1 MLQKPRGTRDFL
13 PDEMEQRREIE
24 MRMRKVAR
32 NWGYR
37 EICTP
42 TFETQE
48 LYVLRSGEGIIN
60 EMYTFED
67 KGGRK
72 LALRP
77 EGTAAVIRMYVNEAK
92 VLSKPLRWCYLSDCY
107 RYERP
112 QKGRYRQF
120 WQFGAEQIGA
130 DTPAGEAEIILL
142 AYELLKST
150 GVRFELHIGH
160 LAPMKHILSELS
172 DADRKAVMALL
183 DKKNFD
189 DLKKY
194 LDGINAAGLYDSLI
208 KLIECKN
215 IDEAIELCNNCG
227 VSSDMP
233 DKDRMKEL
241 IAIID
246 SQNID
251 YKLNLGI
258 VRGLDYYT
266 GMVFE
271 GFADNLGA
279 ENQILG
285 GGSYR
290 LAHLFGG
297 DDTATCGFG
306 IGFDRVMVSL
316 GEVRPAKSPT
326 VAVVYTAD
334 VAGYAFSTAKEL
346 RNSGINTELNLLDR
360 GIGAQMKYAA
370 KTADYAVVI
379 GAREAAAGTINLKD
393 LKSGEQRE
401 CKVANAIGIILKGI

>member
-13 PDEMEQRREIE
+13 PEEMEQRREIE
-24 MRMRKVAR
+24 RRMRCVAQ

-48 LYVLRSGEGIIN
+48 LYTIRSGEGIIN
-60 EMYTFED
+60 EMYVFED
-67 KGGRK
+67 KGGRS

-77 EGTAAVIRMYVNEAK
+77 EGTAAVLRMYVNEAK
-92 VLSKPLRWCYLSDCY
+92 VLSKPVRWCYLSDCY

-142 AYELLKST
+142 AYEILKAT
-150 GVRFELHIGH
+150 GVRFTLHIGH
-160 LAPMKHILSELS
+160 LAPMKHLLSGLSES
-172 DADRKAVMALL
+172 DRKAVMALL

-189 DLKKY
+189 DLGIY
-194 LDGINAAGLYDSLI
+194 LNRINAESLYDSL
-208 KLIECKN
+208 KALLECRT
-215 IDEAIELCNNCG
+215 IGEALEICG
-227 VSSDMP
+227 DMP
-233 DKDRMKEL
+233 DKERMCEL
-241 IAIID
+241 IRILD
-246 SQNID
+246 SQDIE
-251 YKLNLGI
+251 YCLNLGI

-279 ENQILG
+279 ENQIIG

-297 DDTATCGFG
+297 DDVASCGFG

-316 GEVRPAKSPT
+316 GEFTPDRPPL
-326 VAVVYTAD
+326 VAVVYTPD
-334 VAGYAFSTAKEL
+334 VSDAAFSAAKKFREA
-346 RNSGINTELNLLDR
+346 GISTELNLLER
-360 GIGAQMKYAA
+360 GLGAQMKHAA
-370 KTADYAVVI
+370 KTADYAAVI
-379 GAREAAAGTINLKD
+379 GKREAESKTVTLKD
-393 LKSGEQRE
+393 MKSGEQKE
-401 CKVANAIGIILKGI
+401 MTLDEAIGEVK

>member
-1 MLQKPRGTRDFL
+1 MLKKPRGTRDFL
-13 PDEMEQRREIE
+13 PEEMEQRREIE
-24 MRMRKVAR
+24 GKMRSVSR

-48 LYVLRSGEGIIN
+48 LYTIRSGEGIIN

-77 EGTAAVIRMYVNEAK
+77 EGTAAVLRMYVNEAK
-92 VLSKPLRWCYLSDCY
+92 VISKPIRWCYLSDCY

-142 AYELLKST
+142 ANDLLLAS
-150 GVRFELHIGH
+150 GVKFELHVGH
-160 LAPMKHILSELS
+160 LAPMKHLLSELTES
-172 DADRKAVMALL
+172 DRKAVMAIL
-183 DKKNFD
+183 DKHNFD
-189 DLKKY
+189 ALKDY
-194 LDGINAAGLYDSLI
+194 LESINAEELYESL
-208 KLIECKN
+208 KSLLECRN
-215 IDEAIELCNNCG
+215 IDDAIEICG
-227 VSSDMP
+227 DIP
-233 DKDRMKEL
+233 EKERIKEL
-241 IAIID
+241 ISILDRQGIE
-246 SQNID
+246 
-251 YKLNLGI
+251 YRLNLGI

-271 GFADNLGA
+271 GFAENLGA
-279 ENQILG
+279 ENQIIG

-297 DDTATCGFG
+297 DDVASCGFG

-316 GEVRPAKSPT
+316 GEFTPETAPSVS
-326 VAVVYTAD
+326 VVYTPD
-334 VAGYAFSTAKEL
+334 VSAHAFSVAKSF
-346 RNSGINTELNLLDR
+346 RDAGINTELNLLKR
-360 GIGAQMKYAA
+360 GLGAQMKHAA

-379 GAREAAAGTINLKD
+379 GKREAEAGTVTLKNM
-393 LKSGEQRE
+393 KSGDQNEYTVE
-401 CKVANAIGIILKGI
+401 NAVTEVE

>member
-13 PDEMEQRREIE
+13 PEEMEQRREIE
-24 MRMRKVAR
+24 MRMRSVAQ

-48 LYVLRSGEGIIN
+48 LYTIRSGEGIIN
-60 EMYTFED
+60 EMYVFED

-77 EGTAAVIRMYVNEAK
+77 EGTAAVLRMYVNEAK
-92 VLSKPLRWCYLSDCY
+92 VLSKPVRWCYLSDCY

-142 AYELLKST
+142 AYEILKAT
-150 GVRFELHIGH
+150 GVRFTFHIGH
-160 LAPMKHILSELS
+160 LAPMKHLLS
-172 DADRKAVMALL
+172 DLSDVHRKDIMALL

-189 DLKKY
+189 GLQKY
-194 LDGINAAGLYDSLI
+194 LEEINAESLFASL
-208 KLIECKN
+208 KSLLECRT
-215 IDEAIELCNNCG
+215 IDEALKICG
-227 VSSDMP
+227 DMP
-233 DKDRMKEL
+233 DKERMCEL
-241 IAIID
+241 IKILD
-246 SQNID
+246 SQNIE
-251 YKLNLGI
+251 YRLNLGI

-279 ENQILG
+279 ENQIIG

-297 DDTATCGFG
+297 EDVASCGFG
-306 IGFDRVMVSL
+306 IGFDRVMVSIGDFNPQKPPL
-316 GEVRPAKSPT
+316 VS
-326 VAVVYTAD
+326 VVYTPD
-334 VAGYAFSTAKEL
+334 VSDFSFSIAKIFREAGIT
-346 RNSGINTELNLLDR
+346 TELNLLER
-360 GIGAQMKYAA
+360 GIGAQMKHAA

-379 GAREAAAGTINLKD
+379 GKREAESGKITLKD
-393 LKSGEQRE
+393 MKSGEQKE
-401 CKVANAIGIILKGI
+401 LSADSAISVIRGVK

>member
-13 PDEMEQRREIE
+13 PEEMEQRREIE
-24 MRMRKVAR
+24 MRMRSVAQ

-48 LYVLRSGEGIIN
+48 LYTIRSGEGIIN
-60 EMYTFED
+60 EMYVFED

-77 EGTAAVIRMYVNEAK
+77 EGTAAVLRMYVNEAK
-92 VLSKPLRWCYLSDCY
+92 VLSKPVRWCYLSDCY

-142 AYELLKST
+142 AYEILKAT
-150 GVRFELHIGH
+150 GVRFTFHIGH
-160 LAPMKHILSELS
+160 LAPMKHLLS
-172 DADRKAVMALL
+172 DLSDVHRKDIMALL

-189 DLKKY
+189 GLQKY
-194 LDGINAAGLYDSLI
+194 LEEINAESLFASL
-208 KLIECKN
+208 KSLLECRT
-215 IDEAIELCNNCG
+215 IDEALKICG
-227 VSSDMP
+227 DMP
-233 DKDRMKEL
+233 DKERMCEL
-241 IAIID
+241 IKILD
-246 SQNID
+246 SQNIE
-251 YKLNLGI
+251 YRLNLGI

-279 ENQILG
+279 ENQIIG

-297 DDTATCGFG
+297 EDVASCGFG
-306 IGFDRVMVSL
+306 IGFDRVMVSI
-316 GEVRPAKSPT
+316 GEFNPQKPPLVS
-326 VAVVYTAD
+326 VVYTPD
-334 VAGYAFSTAKEL
+334 VSDFSFSIAKIFREAGIT
-346 RNSGINTELNLLDR
+346 TELNLLER
-360 GIGAQMKYAA
+360 GIGAQMKHAA

-379 GAREAAAGTINLKD
+379 GKREAESGKITLKD
-393 LKSGEQRE
+393 MKSGEQKE
-401 CKVANAIGIILKGI
+401 LLADSAISVIRGVE

>member
-13 PDEMEQRREIE
+13 PEEMEQRRDIE
-24 MRMRKVAR
+24 MRMRSVSRK
-32 NWGYR
+32 WGYR

-48 LYVLRSGEGIIN
+48 LYTIRSGEGIIS
-60 EMYTFED
+60 EMYVFED

-77 EGTAAVIRMYVNEAK
+77 EGTAAVLRMYVNEAK
-92 VLSKPLRWCYLSDCY
+92 VLSKPVRWCYLSDCY

-120 WQFGAEQIGA
+120 WQYGAEQIGA

-142 AYELLKST
+142 AYELLKAT
-150 GVRFELHIGH
+150 GVRFTLHIGH
-160 LAPMKHILSELS
+160 LAPMKHLLS
-172 DADRKAVMALL
+172 DLSDTDRKAVMAIL

-189 DLKKY
+189 ELRVYLENISAESLYESLK
-194 LDGINAAGLYDSLI
+194 SL
-208 KLIECKN
+208 LECRT
-215 IDEAIELCNNCG
+215 IDEVLNICG
-227 VSSDMP
+227 DMP
-233 DKDRMKEL
+233 EKERMTEL
-241 IAIID
+241 ISILD
-246 SQNID
+246 SQNIE
-251 YKLNLGI
+251 YRLNLGI

-279 ENQILG
+279 ENQIIG

-297 DDTATCGFG
+297 EDVASCGFG

-316 GEVRPAKSPT
+316 GEFTPESSPSA
-326 VAVVYTAD
+326 AVIYTPD
-334 VAGYAFSTAKEL
+334 VSGHAFSAAKKFREA
-346 RNSGINTELNLLDR
+346 GINTELNLIDR
-360 GIGAQMKYAA
+360 GIGAQMKHAA

-379 GAREAAAGTINLKD
+379 GKREAEAGTVTLKNM
-393 LKSGEQRE
+393 KSGEQKE
-401 CKVANAIGIILKGI
+401 VTVEEAVSEVK

>member
-13 PDEMEQRREIE
+13 PEEMEQRREIE
-24 MRMRKVAR
+24 MRMRSVAQ

-48 LYVLRSGEGIIN
+48 LYTIRSGEGIIN
-60 EMYTFED
+60 EMYVFED

-77 EGTAAVIRMYVNEAK
+77 EGTAAVLRMYVNEAK
-92 VLSKPLRWCYLSDCY
+92 VLSKPVRWCYLSDCY

-142 AYELLKST
+142 AYEILKAT
-150 GVRFELHIGH
+150 GVRFTFHIGH
-160 LAPMKHILSELS
+160 LAPMKHLLS
-172 DADRKAVMALL
+172 DLSDVHRKDIMALL

-189 DLKKY
+189 GLQKY
-194 LDGINAAGLYDSLI
+194 LEEINAESLFASL
-208 KLIECKN
+208 KSLLECRT
-215 IDEAIELCNNCG
+215 IDEALKICG
-227 VSSDMP
+227 DMP
-233 DKDRMKEL
+233 DKERMCEL
-241 IAIID
+241 IKILD
-246 SQNID
+246 SQNIE
-251 YKLNLGI
+251 YRLNLGI

-279 ENQILG
+279 ENQIIG

-297 DDTATCGFG
+297 EDVASCGFG
-306 IGFDRVMVSL
+306 IGFDRVMVSI
-316 GEVRPAKSPT
+316 GEFNPQKPPLVS
-326 VAVVYTAD
+326 VVYTPD
-334 VAGYAFSTAKEL
+334 VSDFSFSIAKIFREAGIT
-346 RNSGINTELNLLDR
+346 TELNLLER
-360 GIGAQMKYAA
+360 GIGAQMKHAA

-379 GAREAAAGTINLKD
+379 GKREAKSGKITLKD
-393 LKSGEQRE
+393 MKSGEQKE
-401 CKVANAIGIILKGI
+401 LSADSAISVIRGVE

>member
-1 MLQKPRGTRDFL
+1 
-13 PDEMEQRREIE
+13 
-24 MRMRKVAR
+24 
-32 NWGYR
+32 
-37 EICTP
+37 
-42 TFETQE
+42 
-48 LYVLRSGEGIIN
+48 
-60 EMYTFED
+60 
-67 KGGRK
+67 
-72 LALRP
+72 
-77 EGTAAVIRMYVNEAK
+77 
-92 VLSKPLRWCYLSDCY
+92 
-107 RYERP
+107 
-112 QKGRYRQF
+112 
-120 WQFGAEQIGA
+120 
-130 DTPAGEAEIILL
+130 
-142 AYELLKST
+142 
-150 GVRFELHIGH
+150 
-160 LAPMKHILSELS
+160 MKHILSELS

-183 DKKNFD
+183 DKKNFE

-326 VAVVYTAD
+326 VAVVYTPD
-334 VAGYAFSTAKEL
+334 VAEYAFSTAKEL

-401 CKVANAIGIILKGI
+401 CKVANAIGIICSEK

>member
-13 PDEMEQRREIE
+13 PEEMEQRRDIE
-24 MRMRKVAR
+24 MRMRSVSRK
-32 NWGYR
+32 WGYR

-48 LYVLRSGEGIIN
+48 LYTIRSGEGIIN

-77 EGTAAVIRMYVNEAK
+77 EGTAAVLRMYVNEAK
-92 VLSKPLRWCYLSDCY
+92 VLSKPIRWCYLSDCY

-142 AYELLKST
+142 ADSLLKSS
-150 GVRFELHIGH
+150 GVRFELHVGH
-160 LAPMKHILSELS
+160 LAPMKHLLS
-172 DADRKAVMALL
+172 DLSDTDRKAVMAIL
-183 DKKNFD
+183 DKKNFE
-189 DLKKY
+189 DLRTY
-194 LDGINAAGLYDSLI
+194 LENIKAESLYESL
-208 KLIECKN
+208 KSLLNCRT
-215 IDEAIELCNNCG
+215 IDEALEICG
-227 VSSDMP
+227 DMP
-233 DKDRMKEL
+233 EKERMKGL
-241 IAIID
+241 IGILD
-246 SQNID
+246 SQD
-251 YKLNLGI
+251 LEYRLNLGI

-279 ENQILG
+279 ENQIIG

-297 DDTATCGFG
+297 EDVASCGFG

-316 GEVRPAKSPT
+316 GDFTPKSTPS
-326 VAVVYTAD
+326 VSIVYTPD
-334 VAGYAFSTAKEL
+334 VAGHAFSVSKHFREA
-346 RNSGINTELNLLDR
+346 GINTELNLLER
-360 GIGAQMKYAA
+360 GIGAQMKHAA
-370 KTADYAVVI
+370 KTADYALVI
-379 GAREAAAGTINLKD
+379 GKREAESGTVTLKD
-393 LKSGEQRE
+393 MKSGEQKE
-401 CKVANAIGIILKGI
+401 LAVDAAISEVN

>member
-13 PDEMEQRREIE
+13 PEEMEQRREIE
-24 MRMRKVAR
+24 MRMRSVAQ

-48 LYVLRSGEGIIN
+48 LYTIRSGEGIIN
-60 EMYTFED
+60 EMYVFED

-77 EGTAAVIRMYVNEAK
+77 EGTAAVLRMYVNEAK
-92 VLSKPLRWCYLSDCY
+92 VLSKPVRWCYLSDCY

-142 AYELLKST
+142 AYEILKAT
-150 GVRFELHIGH
+150 GVRFTFHIGH
-160 LAPMKHILSELS
+160 LAPMKHLLS
-172 DADRKAVMALL
+172 DLSDEYRKDIMALL

-189 DLKKY
+189 GLQKY
-194 LDGINAAGLYDSLI
+194 LEEINAESLFASL
-208 KLIECKN
+208 KSLLECRT
-215 IDEAIELCNNCG
+215 IDEALKICG
-227 VSSDMP
+227 DMP
-233 DKDRMKEL
+233 DKERMCEL
-241 IAIID
+241 IKILD
-246 SQNID
+246 SQNIE
-251 YKLNLGI
+251 YRLNLGI

-279 ENQILG
+279 ENQIIG

-297 DDTATCGFG
+297 EDVASCGFG
-306 IGFDRVMVSL
+306 IGFDRVMVSIGDFNPQKPPL
-316 GEVRPAKSPT
+316 VS
-326 VAVVYTAD
+326 VVYTPD
-334 VAGYAFSTAKEL
+334 VSDFSFSIAKIFREAGIT
-346 RNSGINTELNLLDR
+346 TELNLLER
-360 GIGAQMKYAA
+360 GIGAQMKHAA

-379 GAREAAAGTINLKD
+379 GKREAKSGKITLKD
-393 LKSGEQRE
+393 MKSGEQKE
-401 CKVANAIGIILKGI
+401 LSANSAISVIRGVK

>member
-13 PDEMEQRREIE
+13 PEEMEQRREIE
-24 MRMRKVAR
+24 MRMRSVAQ

-48 LYVLRSGEGIIN
+48 LYTIRSGEGIIN
-60 EMYTFED
+60 EMYVFED

-77 EGTAAVIRMYVNEAK
+77 EGTAAVLRMYVNEAK
-92 VLSKPLRWCYLSDCY
+92 VLSKPVRWCYLSDCY

-142 AYELLKST
+142 AYEILKAT
-150 GVRFELHIGH
+150 GVRFTFHIGH
-160 LAPMKHILSELS
+160 LAPMKHLLS
-172 DADRKAVMALL
+172 DLSDVHRKDIMALL

-189 DLKKY
+189 GLQKY
-194 LDGINAAGLYDSLI
+194 LEEINAESLFASL
-208 KLIECKN
+208 KSLLECRT
-215 IDEAIELCNNCG
+215 IDEALKICG
-227 VSSDMP
+227 DMP
-233 DKDRMKEL
+233 DKERMCEL
-241 IAIID
+241 IKILD
-246 SQNID
+246 SQNIE
-251 YKLNLGI
+251 YRLNLGI

-279 ENQILG
+279 ENQIIG

-297 DDTATCGFG
+297 EDVASCGFG
-306 IGFDRVMVSL
+306 IGFDRVMVSIGDFNPQKPPL
-316 GEVRPAKSPT
+316 VS
-326 VAVVYTAD
+326 VVYTPD
-334 VAGYAFSTAKEL
+334 VSDFSFSIAKIFREAGIT
-346 RNSGINTELNLLDR
+346 TELNLLER
-360 GIGAQMKYAA
+360 GIGAQMKHAA

-379 GAREAAAGTINLKD
+379 GKREAESGKITLKD
-393 LKSGEQRE
+393 MKSGEQKE
-401 CKVANAIGIILKGI
+401 LLADSAISVIRGVE